1 MPRDVVHRQRR
12 ILFVGST
19 APFGADFL
27 PGLMDHGLLDFA
39 LVDTGVAA
47 IAMIGQR
54 TSMFDA
60 ILISTQLADSDG
72 ASLCM
77 RLRRRDVHIPILLLG
92 LDDNEFDVIRGLDA
106 GANDYLVAP
115 FRLGEVRARLRA
127 QIRAYETSEEAVLP
141 IGPFEF
147 RPGGRSLLHRTS
159 GERIRLTDKEAAVL
173 KFLYRADAPVSRTT
187 LLHEVWG
194 YNARAT
200 THTVETHIYRLR
212 RKIEPEEGSITLL
225 INEDG
230 GYWLMRDYHRSS
242 PALAASR
249 AGVMLA
255 HSGAH

>member
-1 MPRDVVHRQRR
+1 MPRDVMHRQRR
-12 ILFVGST
+12 ILFVGAI
-19 APFGADFL
+19 APFGVDFL
-27 PGLMDHGLLDFA
+27 PGLMDHGVLDFA

-47 IAMIGQR
+47 IAMIGSR
-54 TSMFDA
+54 TALFDA
-60 ILISTQLADSDG
+60 ILIASKLPDSDG

-92 LDDNEFDVIRGLDA
+92 LDDTEFDIIRGLDA
-106 GANDYLVAP
+106 GANDFLVAP

-127 QIRAYETSEEAVLP
+127 QIRTYETSEEAVLP

-147 RPGGRSLLHRTS
+147 RPGARSLLHRTS
-159 GERIRLTDKEAAVL
+159 GERIKLTDKEAAVL
-173 KFLYRADAPVSRTT
+173 KFLYRAEGPVSRTT

-212 RKIEPEEGSITLL
+212 RKIEPEEGNITLL

-230 GYWLMRDYHRSS
+230 GYWLMRDTARSGV
-242 PALAASR
+242 PMPQAQLQREIALA
-249 AGVMLA
+249 
-255 HSGAH
+255 H